1 MEENNLAAQ
10 VTDKILAT
18 IYILLDEIDVHSAF
32 STDTKASKTIERL
45 AKAYEIISKQERS
58 KHE

>member
-1 MEENNLAAQ
+1 MEENNLAER

-18 IYILLDEIDVHSAF
+18 IYLLLVEIDENYAF
-32 STDTKASKTIERL
+32 STDAKTSKTIERL